1 MKFRFLAVFGLFLA
15 ALASASIDVYQF
27 DSPAQEQR
35 FRQLIQDLRCPKC
48 QNESLA
54 GSDAAVAKDLKD
66 RAYGLMKEGKSDDE
80 IRAYLIERYGDFISY
95 RPPVR
100 PGTLLLWLGPLL
112 LLLLTGLVVVWR
124 VRRPTAPAAPLT
136 EEEQRRLSQLLD
148 DTNHKT

>member
-66 RAYGLMKEGKSDDE
+66 RAYRLMKEGKSDDE

-124 VRRPTAPAAPLT
+124 VRRPAAPAAPLT

>member
-27 DSPAQEQR
+27 DSPTQEQR

-66 RAYGLMKEGKSDDE
+66 RAYRLMKEGKSDDE

-124 VRRPTAPAAPLT
+124 VRRPAAPAAPLT

>member
-66 RAYGLMKEGKSDDE
+66 RAYRLMKEGKSDDE

-112 LLLLTGLVVVWR
+112 LLLLTSLVVVWR
-124 VRRPTAPAAPLT
+124 VRRPAAPAAPLT